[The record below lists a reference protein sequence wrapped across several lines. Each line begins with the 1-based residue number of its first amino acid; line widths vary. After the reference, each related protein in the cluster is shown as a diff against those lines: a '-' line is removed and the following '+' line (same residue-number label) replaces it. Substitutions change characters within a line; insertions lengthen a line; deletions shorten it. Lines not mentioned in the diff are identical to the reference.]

1 MIHYGFRKCN
11 PKDILVNDNDNVS
24 AEDFNYQCMV
34 ETRWKVE
41 SCNFINNFYPL
52 FKQGILFSA
61 NSRRNNEL
69 FRQNVDVL
77 EATN

>member
-34 ETRWKVE
+34 ETR
-41 SCNFINNFYPL
+41 
-52 FKQGILFSA
+52 
-61 NSRRNNEL
+61 
-69 FRQNVDVL
+69 
-77 EATN
+77 